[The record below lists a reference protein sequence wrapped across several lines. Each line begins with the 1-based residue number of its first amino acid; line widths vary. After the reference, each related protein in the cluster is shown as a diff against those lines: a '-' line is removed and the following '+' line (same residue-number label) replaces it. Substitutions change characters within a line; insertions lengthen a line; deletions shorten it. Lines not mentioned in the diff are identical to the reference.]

1 MPDSGTNCNLAK
13 NDSKIMLKVRAE
25 ASTLKIGWICLQ
37 SDVKG
42 SVRMRAHCKLAGK
55 STTVMLKDA

>member
-1 MPDSGTNCNLAK
+1 M
-13 NDSKIMLKVRAE
+13 RAE

-42 SVRMRAHCKLAGK
+42 SIRMRAHCKLAGN
-55 STTVMLKDA
+55 STTVMLKDAWACVPIENWLEMPPK